1 MWNSSQ
7 FSAGEW
13 VEVRSQEEI
22 LASLGKGAECEGLPF
37 MPEMFQFCGKR
48 FRVSKRAHKTCDPP
62 NGLHGRR
69 MRRAVHLEEV
79 RCDGAAHAG
88 CQAACLIFWKDAW
101 LKRVDGAGT
110 AAAPPSG
117 NHGANANV
125 SASRTTACTERDV
138 WAATRS
144 AAQPADAEPIYACQ
158 STRVPA
164 ATEPLRWWDL
174 RQYAED
180 CASGN
185 VRPRDVV
192 DALAGF
198 VSAKIATAGLGLGS
212 GVRWLYN
219 AFQRRR
225 GGTPYPWGIGR
236 VQPGTRTPSLRL
248 DLQPGELVRV
258 RSHTDI
264 LETIDEAGNNRGMC
278 WDPEMVPYCGG
289 TYRVLRRVNQIID
302 EKTGRMQ
309 RLKNE
314 CIQLDGVVCRAC
326 YAKYRRFCPRGIFPY
341 WREIWL
347 ERAESGGPGGAS

>member
-1 MWNSSQ
+1 MWNSSE

-13 VEVRSQEEI
+13 VEVRSKEEI
-22 LASLGKGAECEGLPF
+22 LATLGKGAELEGLPF
-37 MPEMFQFCGKR
+37 MPEMFEFCGKR
-48 FRVSKRAHKTCDPP
+48 FKIAKRAHKTCDPP

-69 MRRAVHLEEV
+69 MHRAVHLEDV

-101 LKRVDGAGT
+101 LKRADGARVATT
-110 AAAPPSG
+110 AAG
-117 NHGANANV
+117 
-125 SASRTTACTERDV
+125 ACTEQDV
-138 WAATRS
+138 QAATQRT
-144 AAQPADAEPIYACQ
+144 QPGDTEPLYACQ
-158 STRVPA
+158 STRIPE

-180 CASGN
+180 CTSGN

-192 DALAGF
+192 DAFAGF
-198 VSAKIATAGLGLGS
+198 ISAKIATAGLGLGS
-212 GVRWLYN
+212 GVRWVYN
-219 AFQRRR
+219 TFQRTR
-225 GGTPYPWGIGR
+225 GGTPYPWGVGR
-236 VQPGTRTPSLRL
+236 VHPGTRTPSVKL

-258 RSHTDI
+258 RRHDDI

-326 YAKYRRFCPRGIFPY
+326 YAKHRRFCPRGIFPY

-347 ERAESGGPGGAS
+347 ERADS